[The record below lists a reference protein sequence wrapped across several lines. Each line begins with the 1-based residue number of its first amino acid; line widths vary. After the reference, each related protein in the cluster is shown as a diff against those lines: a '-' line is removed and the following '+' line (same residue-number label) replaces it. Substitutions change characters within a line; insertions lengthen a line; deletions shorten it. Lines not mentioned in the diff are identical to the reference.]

1 MVAIK
6 SDCDVDDDPEEDVD
20 DDPEEEVDDDP
31 DACCPSTAVVTV

>member
-6 SDCDVDDDPEEDVD
+6 SDCDVDDDPEEEVD

-31 DACCPSTAVVTV
+31 DACCPATAVVTV